1 MAESRQESGAPRCDR
16 VREWLSE
23 LDYGGPGLWQRWQVA
38 RHLKRCPE
46 CARELEALRRA
57 VALIESIPEVSP
69 PADLWERVAGELRRA
84 EQVVPSARVMR
95 RLPALTAA
103 AVLAASAGL
112 FVWHRPKPAVTP
124 PPMATY
130 VRSHLALSRSQPL
143 ASGAGL
149 DAVVLISAG
158 EDIQ

>member
-1 MAESRQESGAPRCDR
+1 MEAP
-16 VREWLSE
+16 
-23 LDYGGPGLWQRWQVA
+23 
-38 RHLKRCPE
+38 
-46 CARELEALRRA
+46 RA

-149 DAVVLISAG
+149 DALVLISAG